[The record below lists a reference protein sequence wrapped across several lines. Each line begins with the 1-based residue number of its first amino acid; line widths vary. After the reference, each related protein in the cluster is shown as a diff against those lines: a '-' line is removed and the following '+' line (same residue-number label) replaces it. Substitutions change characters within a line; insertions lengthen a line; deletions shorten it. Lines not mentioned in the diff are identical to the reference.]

1 MPEPPVFR
9 FHDREIRIP
18 RRINA
23 YLSRQGGTAGRSDH
37 AAENSLYKKDSF
49 PYYTDQ

>member
-23 YLSRQGGTAGRSDH
+23 
-37 AAENSLYKKDSF
+37 AENSLYKKDSF